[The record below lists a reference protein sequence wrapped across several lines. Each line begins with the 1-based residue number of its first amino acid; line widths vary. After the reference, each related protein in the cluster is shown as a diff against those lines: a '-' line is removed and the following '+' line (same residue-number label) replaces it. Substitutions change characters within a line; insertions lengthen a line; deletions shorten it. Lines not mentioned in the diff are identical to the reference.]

1 MKEDHKGEIDRLIKD
16 VDEEI
21 SNKSV
26 VDKKLNDVRKEVG
39 RED

>member
-39 RED
+39 KED